1 MRKFVKFGPRR
12 EGKPAP
18 KADAEIPPKFED
30 HMPVD
35 DDFQIIKEIGK
46 GGFGSIFLIE
56 HIPSGAQFA
65 GKMINKEDLTP
76 QKEESLLKEI
86 DLLKRVNSPYT
97 VNFFGNVT
105 YYGRPMII
113 MEYMDRGSIRDI
125 MDYKKIR
132 LSEKQAAIVV
142 HDVLISL
149 AILRTKNIMHRDI
162 KAANI
167 LINSKGQIKLT
178 DFGVSS
184 DFNNQDQ
191 GGTCASNG
199 TPYWMAPE
207 VVLGQNQ
214 TFPADIWS
222 VGCTATELVEGV
234 PPYSCYDPQ
243 KAMIRII
250 RNGFPG
256 FRNPKLLSPEF
267 KNFVSKCV
275 NKNPKKRWNCLQ
287 LLSHPWIK
295 QIENCNREEIL
306 KPITESQID
315 LNKLLEM
322 NRNLSCS
329 AFSLGRNTT
338 PRITR

>member
-1 MRKFVKFGPRR
+1 MRKSVKFGVLK
-12 EGKPAP
+12 ENKKAP
-18 KADAEIPPKFED
+18 IIDSDVPTKFDEHTNADED
-30 HMPVD
+30 
-35 DDFQIIKEIGK
+35 FLIIKEIGK
-46 GGFGSIFLIE
+46 GGFGSIFLLQ
-56 HIPSGAQFA
+56 HLPTGAEFA
-65 GKMINKEDLTP
+65 GKMINKDNLT
-76 QKEESLLKEI
+76 QQTEESLNKEI
-86 DLLKRVNSPYT
+86 ELLEKINSPYT
-97 VNFFGNVT
+97 VNYFGNVI
-105 YYGRPMII
+105 YYDQPMMI

-125 MDYKKIR
+125 MDYKQIR
-132 LSEKQAAIVV
+132 LTEKQAAFVI

-149 AILRTKNIMHRDI
+149 AILKTKNIMHRDI

-184 DFNNQDQ
+184 DFNNQDK

-250 RNGFPG
+250 RNGFAG
-256 FRNPKLLSPEF
+256 FRNPKNLSPEF
-267 KNFVSKCV
+267 KNFVFKCV
-275 NKNPKKRWNCLQ
+275 HKNPKKRWTAWQ

-295 QIENCNREEIL
+295 QIETCNREEIL
-306 KPITESQID
+306 KPLTETQID
-315 LNKLLEM
+315 LNKLLKM

-329 AFSLGRNTT
+329 AFSLGKNAT
-338 PRITR
+338 PRLTR